1 MEKRRI
7 VQFDSKGNALAVF
20 DNVDQASSSTGVPRP
35 QIYSCLRGAWDS
47 AYGYKFQYEVTNA
60 ELKAK
65 KREEEKRKNNKAFED
80 WFKE

>member
-20 DNVDQASSSTGVPRP
+20 DDVDQASSRTGVPRA

-65 KREEEKRKNNKAFED
+65 KREEDRKKAEKLLNK
-80 WFKE
+80 WK

>member
-7 VQFDSKGNALAVF
+7 VQFDMNGNALAVF

-35 QIYSCLRGAWDS
+35 QIIACLKGAWRS
-47 AYGYKFQYEVTNA
+47 TYGYQFKYEVTNA

-65 KREEEKRKNNKAFED
+65 KREEKKKKAAEI
-80 WFKE
+80 WGKWK

>member
-20 DNVDQASSSTGVPRP
+20 DDVDQASSRTGVPRP

-65 KREEEKRKNNKAFED
+65 KREEDKKKAAEVWD
-80 WFKE
+80 KWK